1 VVVVKV
7 NNGGGIILILSDN
20 ETKIDMLNNRAIAN
34 TVAELI
40 KECDER
46 PISIGIHG
54 DWGAGKSSI
63 LAMVEDEL
71 SEQKDDIECIRFN
84 GWKHQGFEDAKIAL
98 MSAIVSELVEK
109 RKPSAEAK
117 IILKKLW
124 KNINWLSVAKAA
136 GGVAFSA
143 ATGIPPIG
151 LLSNLIDNLKGS
163 VTDKEKV
170 SIAIESVGEY
180 LTDNKVFEDNSLAKE
195 FSEFQKSFEEL
206 LEESKIRKLVVLIDD
221 LDRCLP
227 KVTIETLE
235 AVRLF
240 MFSKS
245 TAFVIAA
252 DESMI
257 EYAVRN
263 HFPDLP
269 DDSDIKTGFEYSK
282 RYLEKLIQVPFRI
295 PALGE
300 IESGMYIT
308 LLLIGSCLKEDSM
321 EFDKLLSVAIDKM
334 KKPWEN
340 LGFTIGQLKEAL
352 GDKYAEVLNEV
363 TVSNQIADIL
373 AKNTQGNPRKIKRF
387 INMLLLR
394 HKIAGARGF
403 GDSIKIPILA
413 KMMLAENYFEDE
425 YKKIAVLTDDNG
437 KCSLLHAFEMQLLE
451 LSKEPETSDEDKEKS
466 KKEKIKTLAVMT
478 GPKKNKDLESWEN
491 NTDFAAWVSS
501 EPLLGETDLRPYF
514 FASKEKEDFFFDQV
528 KSDQLRHLISKLMGG
543 TMNIASANDEI
554 KALSPADAKK
564 VFEVL
569 SSKILKNGDIA
580 MMPKGIEGIKALVTH
595 HSDLEQPLLGLIE
608 AFDCKKVGA
617 WVCNGWDKCLTTE
630 NSKSRLEKY
639 YESLSKEGNAF
650 VKMALKNVRK

>member
-1 VVVVKV
+1 MEAW
-7 NNGGGIILILSDN
+7 GIDMILSDN
-20 ETKIDMLNNRAIAN
+20 ETKIDMLNNRAIAK

-40 KECDER
+40 KECDDR
-46 PISIGIHG
+46 PISIGVHG

-71 SEQKDDIECIRFN
+71 SAQKDGIECIRFN

-98 MSAIVSELVEK
+98 MSAIVSELTEK
-109 RKPSAEAK
+109 RKLTEK
-117 IILKKLW
+117 TKDILKKLW
-124 KNINWLSVAKAA
+124 KSINWLSVAKAA
-136 GGVAFSA
+136 GSVAFSA

-151 LLSNLIDNLKGS
+151 LLSNLMDNLKGS

-170 SIAIESVGEY
+170 TTAIESVGKY
-180 LTDNKVFEDNSLAKE
+180 LTDAKVFEDNSLAKE
-195 FSEFQKSFEEL
+195 FAEFQKSFEDL
-206 LEESKIRKLVVLIDD
+206 LEESKIKKLVVLIDD

-245 TAFVIAA
+245 AAFVIAA
-252 DESMI
+252 DEAMI

-269 DDSDIKTGFEYSK
+269 DDGDIRTGFEYSK

-300 IESGMYIT
+300 IESGIYIT
-308 LLLIGSCLKEDSM
+308 LLLIGSRLKEDSA
-321 EFDKLLSVAIDKM
+321 EFNKLLTIAIDKM

-340 LGFTIGQLKEAL
+340 IGFTIEQLKEAL
-352 GDKYAEVLNEV
+352 GDKYTSVTNEI

-394 HKIAGARGF
+394 DKIAEARGF
-403 GDSIKIPILA
+403 GDSIQIPILA
-413 KMMLAENYFEDE
+413 KMMLAEYFFVDE
-425 YKKIAVLTDDNG
+425 YKKIAALTDDNG
-437 KCSLLHAFEMQLLE
+437 KCDLLHAFEIQLLE
-451 LSKEPETSDEDKEKS
+451 PTKEVETSAEDTEKPKS
-466 KKEKIKTLAVMT
+466 EKMKTSTLVV
-478 GPKKNKDLESWEN
+478 PKPEKNKDLEPWKN
-491 NTDFAAWVSS
+491 NTDFTTWVSS
-501 EPLLGETDLRPYF
+501 EPLLGEIDLRPYF
-514 FASKEKEDFFFDQV
+514 FASKEKEDFFFEHV
-528 KSDQLRHLISKLMGG
+528 KSEQLRILISKLMGG

-554 KALSPADAKK
+554 KTLSPSDARK

-569 SSKILKNGDIA
+569 SSKVLKNGDIA
-580 MMPKGIEGIKALVTH
+580 MMPKGIEGIKVLFHIIT
-595 HSDLEQPLLGLIE
+595 I
-608 AFDCKKVGA
+608 
-617 WVCNGWDKCLTTE
+617 
-630 NSKSRLEKY
+630 
-639 YESLSKEGNAF
+639 
-650 VKMALKNVRK
+650 

>member
-1 VVVVKV
+1 M
-7 NNGGGIILILSDN
+7 ILSDN
-20 ETKIDMLNNRAIAN
+20 ETKIDMLNNRAIAK

-40 KECDER
+40 LECDDR
-46 PISIGIHG
+46 PISIGVHG

-71 SEQKDDIECIRFN
+71 SEQKDGIECIRFN

-109 RKPSAEAK
+109 RKPSEKAK
-117 IILKKLW
+117 VILKKLW

-151 LLSNLIDNLKGS
+151 LLSNLMENLKGS
-163 VTDKEKV
+163 VADKEKV
-170 SIAIESVGEY
+170 SNAIESVGEY
-180 LTDNKVFEDNSLAKE
+180 LTDAKVFEDNSLAKE
-195 FSEFQKSFEEL
+195 FSEFQKSFEDL
-206 LEESKIRKLVVLIDD
+206 LTESKIKKLVVLIDD

-252 DESMI
+252 DEAMI

-269 DDSDIKTGFEYSK
+269 DDGDIRTGFEYSK
-282 RYLEKLIQVPFRI
+282 RYLEKLIQVPLRI

-308 LLLIGSCLKEDSM
+308 LLLIGSCLKEDSA
-321 EFDKLLSVAIDKM
+321 EFEKLLSVAIDKM
-334 KKPWEN
+334 KKPWQN
-340 LGFTIGQLKEAL
+340 LGFTIEQLKEAL
-352 GDKYAEVLNEV
+352 GETYSSVSNEI

-394 HKIAGARGF
+394 DKIAEARGF
-403 GDSIKIPILA
+403 GDSIQIPILA
-413 KMMLAENYFEDE
+413 KMMLAEYFFVDE
-425 YKKIAVLTDDNG
+425 YKKIAALTDDNG
-437 KCSLLHAFEMQLLE
+437 KCDLLHIFEIQLLE
-451 LSKEPETSDEDKEKS
+451 PTKEVETSAKDTEKPKS
-466 KKEKIKTLAVMT
+466 EIPKPLAVV
-478 GPKKNKDLESWEN
+478 PKPEKNKDLEPWEN
-491 NTDFAAWVSS
+491 NADFTAWVSS
-501 EPLLGETDLRPYF
+501 EPLLGEIDLRPYF

-528 KSDQLRHLISKLMGG
+528 KSDQLRILISKLMGG

-554 KALSPADAKK
+554 KALSPADARK

-580 MMPKGIEGIKALVTH
+580 LMPKGIEGIKALVSH
-595 HSDLEQPLLGLIE
+595 HSDLEQSLIALIE
-608 AFDCKKVGA
+608 TFDCKRVGV
-617 WVCNGWDKCLTTE
+617 WICSGWDKCIINE
-630 NSKSRLEKY
+630 NSKSRLGKY
-639 YESLSKEGNAF
+639 YESLSKEGNVL
-650 VKMALKNVRK
+650 VKAALNNTRK

>member
-1 VVVVKV
+1 M
-7 NNGGGIILILSDN
+7 ILSDN
-20 ETKIDMLNNRAIAN
+20 ETKIDMLNNRAIAK

-40 KECDER
+40 MECDDR
-46 PISIGIHG
+46 PISIGVHG

-71 SEQKDDIECIRFN
+71 SKQKDGIECIRFN

-98 MSAIVSELVEK
+98 MSAIVSELTEK
-109 RKPSAEAK
+109 RKPTEKAK
-117 IILKKLW
+117 DILKKLW

-151 LLSNLIDNLKGS
+151 LLSSLMENLKGS

-170 SIAIESVGEY
+170 TTAIESVGEY
-180 LTDNKVFEDNSLAKE
+180 LTDAKVFEDNSLAKE
-195 FSEFQKSFEEL
+195 FSEFQTSFEDL
-206 LEESKIRKLVVLIDD
+206 LKESKIKKLVVLIDD

-252 DESMI
+252 DEAMI

-269 DDSDIKTGFEYSK
+269 DEGDIRTGFEYSK

-308 LLLIGSCLKEDSM
+308 LLLIGSRLKEDSAQ
-321 EFDKLLSVAIDKM
+321 FDKLLTVAIDKM

-340 LGFTIGQLKEAL
+340 LGFTIEQLKEAL
-352 GDKYAEVLNEV
+352 GDQYTSVLNEI

-394 HKIAGARGF
+394 DKIAGARGF
-403 GDSIKIPILA
+403 GDSIQIPILA
-413 KMMLAENYFEDE
+413 KMMLAEYFFVDE
-425 YKKIAVLTDDNG
+425 YKKIAALSDDNG
-437 KCSLLHAFEMQLLE
+437 KCSLLHTFEIQKQQLL
-451 LSKEPETSDEDKEKS
+451 KESETEDEDAEKS
-466 KKEKIKTLAVMT
+466 KQEKTKTPTLISK
-478 GPKKNKDLESWEN
+478 PEKDKDLVAWESN
-491 NTDFAAWVSS
+491 ADFTAWASS
-501 EPLLGETDLRPYF
+501 EPYLGEVDLRPYF
-514 FASKEKEDFFFDQV
+514 FASKEKEDFFFAQV
-528 KSDQLRHLISKLMGG
+528 KSEQLRNLISKLMGG
-543 TMNIASANDEI
+543 EMNIASANDEI
-554 KALSPADAKK
+554 KALSPSDAKK

-569 SSKILKNGDIA
+569 SSKIFRNGDIA
-580 MMPKGIEGIKALVTH
+580 NKPNGIEGIKALVSH
-595 HSDLEQPLLGLIE
+595 HAELEPSLIGLIE
-608 AFDCKKVGA
+608 TFDCKRVGA
-617 WVCNGWDKCLTTE
+617 WICTGWDKCLTSE
-630 NSKSRLEKY
+630 KSKSSLSKY
-639 YESLSKEGNAF
+639 YESLSKEGGII
-650 VKMALKNVRK
+650 VKTALKNTRK

>member
-1 VVVVKV
+1 M
-7 NNGGGIILILSDN
+7 ILSDN
-20 ETKIDMLNNRAIAN
+20 ETKIDMLNNRAIAK

-40 KECDER
+40 IECDER
-46 PISIGIHG
+46 PISIGVHG

-71 SEQKDDIECIRFN
+71 LSAQKEDIECIRFN

-109 RKPSAEAK
+109 RKPSAKAK
-117 IILKKLW
+117 IVLKKLW

-136 GGVAFSA
+136 GNVAFSA

-151 LLSNLIDNLKGS
+151 FLSNLMENLEGS

-170 SIAIESVGEY
+170 ETAIESVGEY
-180 LTDNKVFEDNSLAKE
+180 LSDAKVFEDNSLAKE

-206 LEESKIRKLVVLIDD
+206 LEESKIKKLVVLIDD

-252 DESMI
+252 DEAMI

-269 DDSDIKTGFEYSK
+269 DDGDIRTGFEYSK

-300 IESGMYIT
+300 IESEMYIT
-308 LLLIGSCLKEDSM
+308 LLLIGSCLKEDSP
-321 EFDKLLSVAIDKM
+321 EFDELLTVAIDKM

-340 LGFTIGQLKEAL
+340 LGFTIEQLKELL
-352 GDKYAEVLNEV
+352 GDKYTSVSNEI

-394 HKIAGARGF
+394 DKIAEARGF
-403 GDSIKIPILA
+403 GDSIHIPILA
-413 KMMLAENYFEDE
+413 KMMLAEYFFVDE
-425 YKKIAVLTDDNG
+425 YKKIATLTDDNG
-437 KCSLLHAFEMQLLE
+437 KCDVLHVFETQLLKPT
-451 LSKEPETSDEDKEKS
+451 KEVETPTEGAEKAKS
-466 KKEKIKTLAVMT
+466 EKPKTLAVV
-478 GPKKNKDLESWEN
+478 PKPEKNKDLELWEN
-491 NTDFAAWVSS
+491 NADFTAWASN
-501 EPLLGETDLRPYF
+501 EPLLGEIDLRPYF

-528 KSDQLRHLISKLMGG
+528 KSDQLRILISKLMGG

-554 KALSPADAKK
+554 KELSPADARK
-564 VFEVL
+564 VFEIL

-580 MMPKGIEGIKALVTH
+580 LMPKGIEGIKALVSE
-595 HSDLEQPLLGLIE
+595 HSDLEPSLIALIE
-608 AFDCKKVGA
+608 TFDCKRVGV
-617 WVCNGWDKCLTTE
+617 WICSGWDKCITAE
-630 NSKSRLEKY
+630 NSKLRLGKY
-639 YESLSKEGNAF
+639 YESLLKEGNGLVRA
-650 VKMALKNVRK
+650 ALGNTRK

>member
-1 VVVVKV
+1 M
-7 NNGGGIILILSDN
+7 ILSDN
-20 ETKIDMLNNRAIAN
+20 ETKIDMLNNRAIAK

-40 KECDER
+40 KECDDR
-46 PISIGIHG
+46 PISIGVHG

-71 SEQKDDIECIRFN
+71 SAQKDGIECIRFN

-98 MSAIVSELVEK
+98 MSAIVSELTEK

-136 GGVAFSA
+136 GSVAFSA

-151 LLSNLIDNLKGS
+151 LLSNLMDNLKGS
-163 VTDKEKV
+163 VADKEKV
-170 SIAIESVGEY
+170 ATAIESVGEY
-180 LTDNKVFEDNSLAKE
+180 LTDAKVFEDNSLAKE
-195 FSEFQKSFEEL
+195 FSEFQKSFEDL
-206 LEESKIRKLVVLIDD
+206 LTESKIKKLVVLIDD

-252 DESMI
+252 DEAMI

-269 DDSDIKTGFEYSK
+269 DDGDIRTGFEYSK

-308 LLLIGSCLKEDSM
+308 LLLIGSCLKEDNA
-321 EFDKLLSVAIDKM
+321 EFNKLLTVAIEKM

-340 LGFTIGQLKEAL
+340 LGFAIEQLKNVL
-352 GDKYAEVLNEV
+352 GDKYTSVSNEI

-394 HKIAGARGF
+394 DKIAKARGF
-403 GDSIKIPILA
+403 GDSIQIPILA
-413 KMMLAENYFEDE
+413 KMMLAEYFFGNE
-425 YKKIAVLTDDNG
+425 YKKIAALTDDNG
-437 KCSLLHAFEMQLLE
+437 KCDLLHAFEIQLME
-451 LSKEPETSDEDKEKS
+451 PTKEAETSAEDTDKPKSEKM
-466 KKEKIKTLAVMT
+466 KTLAVA
-478 GPKKNKDLESWEN
+478 PKPEKNKDLEPWEN
-491 NTDFAAWVSS
+491 NADFTAWVSS
-501 EPLLGETDLRPYF
+501 EPLLGEIDLRPYF

-528 KSDQLRHLISKLMGG
+528 KSDQLRILISKLMGG

-554 KALSPADAKK
+554 KALSPADARK

-580 MMPKGIEGIKALVTH
+580 MMPKGIEGIKALVSQ
-595 HSDLEQPLLGLIE
+595 HSDLEPSLIALIE
-608 AFDCKKVGA
+608 TFDCKRVGV
-617 WVCNGWDKCLTTE
+617 WICSGWDKCVTTE
-630 NSKSRLEKY
+630 NPKSRLGKY
-639 YESLSKEGNAF
+639 YESLSKEGNGL
-650 VKMALKNVRK
+650 VKAALNNTRK

>member
-1 VVVVKV
+1 M
-7 NNGGGIILILSDN
+7 ILSDN
-20 ETKIDMLNNRAIAN
+20 ETKIDMLNNRAIAK

-40 KECDER
+40 RECDDR
-46 PISIGIHG
+46 PISIGVHG

-71 SEQKDDIECIRFN
+71 SEQKDGIECIRFN

-109 RKPSAEAK
+109 RKPSKEAK
-117 IILKKLW
+117 AILKKLW
-124 KNINWLSVAKAA
+124 KNINWLSLAKAA
-136 GGVAFSA
+136 GSVAFSV

-151 LLSNLIDNLKGS
+151 LLTNIMENLKGS
-163 VTDKEKV
+163 VSDKEKV
-170 SIAIESVGEY
+170 ATAIESVSEY
-180 LTDNKVFEDNSLAKE
+180 LTDAKVFEDNSLAKE
-195 FSEFQKSFEEL
+195 FSEFQKSFAEL
-206 LEESKIRKLVVLIDD
+206 LEESKIKKLVVLIDD

-252 DESMI
+252 DEAMI

-269 DDSDIKTGFEYSK
+269 DDTDIKTGFEYSK
-282 RYLEKLIQVPFRI
+282 RYLEKLIQIPFRI

-308 LLLIGSCLKEDSM
+308 LLLIGSRLKEDST
-321 EFDKLLSVAIDKM
+321 EFDKLLTVAIDKM

-340 LGFTIGQLKEAL
+340 LGFTIEQLKEAL
-352 GDKYAEVLNEV
+352 GDKYADVSNEIA
-363 TVSNQIADIL
+363 VSNQIADIL

-394 HKIAGARGF
+394 YKIAGARGF
-403 GDSIKIPILA
+403 GDSIQIPILA
-413 KMMLAENYFEDE
+413 KMMLAEYFFVDE
-425 YKKIAVLTDDNG
+425 YKKIATLTDDNG
-437 KCSLLHAFEMQLLE
+437 KCSLLHTFEMQILE
-451 LSKEPETSDEDKEKS
+451 LSKEAEIPDEDSEKS
-466 KKEKIKTLAVMT
+466 KKEKTKTPTVI
-478 GPKKNKDLESWEN
+478 PKLEKNKDLEAWQN
-491 NTDFAAWVSS
+491 NADFTAWASN
-501 EPLLGETDLRPYF
+501 EPLLGDIDLRPYF
-514 FASKEKEDFFFDQV
+514 FASKEKEDFFFEQV
-528 KSDQLRHLISKLMGG
+528 KSDQLRYLISKLMGG

-554 KALSPADAKK
+554 KALSPSDAKK
-564 VFEVL
+564 VFEVV

-580 MMPKGIEGIKALVTH
+580 TMPKGIEGIKALVSH
-595 HSDLEQPLLGLIE
+595 HSELEPSLIGLIE
-608 AFDCKKVGA
+608 AFDCKRVGA
-617 WVCNGWDKCLTTE
+617 WICSGWDKCLTTD
-630 NSKSRLEKY
+630 NSKTSLNKY
-639 YESLSKEGNAF
+639 YERLSREGNSF
-650 VKMALKNVRK
+650 VKAALKNTWK

>member
-1 VVVVKV
+1 M
-7 NNGGGIILILSDN
+7 ILSDN
-20 ETKIDMLNNRAIAN
+20 ETRIDMLNNHAIAK

-40 KECDER
+40 KECDDR

-71 SEQKDDIECIRFN
+71 SEKKDGIECIRFN

-98 MSAIVSELVEK
+98 MSAVVSELAEK
-109 RKPSAEAK
+109 RKPTEKAK
-117 IILKKLW
+117 DILKKLW

-136 GGVAFSA
+136 GSVAFSA
-143 ATGIPPIG
+143 STGFPPVG
-151 LLSNLIDNLKGS
+151 LLSNILDNLKGS
-163 VTDKEKV
+163 VSDKEKV
-170 SIAIESVGEY
+170 TTAIDSVGQY
-180 LTDNKVFEDNSLAKE
+180 LMDAKVFEDNSLAKE
-195 FSEFQKSFEEL
+195 FSEFQKSFDEL
-206 LEESKIRKLVVLIDD
+206 LEESKIKKLVVLIDD

-252 DESMI
+252 DEAMI

-269 DDSDIKTGFEYSK
+269 EDDNIRTGFEYSK

-308 LLLIGSCLKEDSM
+308 LLLIGSCLKEDSP
-321 EFDKLLSVAIDKM
+321 EFDKLLAVAIDKM

-340 LGFTIGQLKEAL
+340 LGFTNEQIKVAL
-352 GDKYAEVLNEV
+352 GETFTSVTNEI

-394 HKIAGARGF
+394 DKIATARGF
-403 GDSIKIPILA
+403 GDSIQIPILA
-413 KMMLAENYFEDE
+413 KMMLAEYFFVDE
-425 YKKIAVLTDDNG
+425 YKKIAALTDDNG
-437 KCSLLHAFEMQLLE
+437 KCSLLRTYE
-451 LSKEPETSDEDKEKS
+451 LQVTEPFKEETPLDEGAEISKAEKPKTPSLVSKPER
-466 KKEKIKTLAVMT
+466 
-478 GPKKNKDLESWEN
+478 NKDLESWEN
-491 NTDFAAWVSS
+491 NADFTAWVSI
-501 EPLLGETDLRPYF
+501 EPHLGEIDLRPYF
-514 FASKEKEDFFFDQV
+514 FASKEKEDFFFAQV
-528 KSDQLRHLISKLMGG
+528 KSEQLRNLISKLMGNE
-543 TMNIASANDEI
+543 MNVASANDDI
-554 KALSPADAKK
+554 KALSTSDAKI
-564 VFEVL
+564 VFEIL
-569 SSKILKNGDIA
+569 CAKISRNGGIA
-580 MMPKGIEGIKALVTH
+580 NKPAGIEGAKALVTLH
-595 HSDLEQPLLGLIE
+595 GELEPSLISLIE
-608 AFDCKKVGA
+608 TFDRKSVGA
-617 WVCNGWDKCLTTE
+617 WICTGWDKCVTSEKAKASLNAYFE
-630 NSKSRLEKY
+630 N
-639 YESLSKEGNAF
+639 LSKEGTDF
-650 VKMALKNVRK
+650 VKAALKTLRK

>member
-1 VVVVKV
+1 M
-7 NNGGGIILILSDN
+7 ILSDN
-20 ETKIDMLNNRAIAN
+20 ETKIDMLNNRAIAK

-40 KECDER
+40 LECDDR
-46 PISIGIHG
+46 PISIGVHG

-63 LAMVEDEL
+63 LAMVEDAL
-71 SEQKDDIECIRFN
+71 SEQKDGIECIRFN

-109 RKPSAEAK
+109 RKPSEKAND
-117 IILKKLW
+117 IFKKLW

-151 LLSNLIDNLKGS
+151 LLSNLMENLKGS
-163 VTDKEKV
+163 VADKEKV
-170 SIAIESVGEY
+170 SNAIESVGEY
-180 LTDNKVFEDNSLAKE
+180 LTDAKVFEDNSLAKE
-195 FSEFQKSFEEL
+195 FTEFQKSFAEL
-206 LEESKIRKLVVLIDD
+206 LEESKIKKLVVLIDD

-227 KVTIETLE
+227 NVTIETLE

-252 DESMI
+252 DEAMI

-308 LLLIGSCLKEDSM
+308 LLLIGSCLKEDST

-340 LGFTIGQLKEAL
+340 LGFTIEQLKKSL
-352 GDKYAEVLNEV
+352 GDKYTEVSNEI

-394 HKIAGARGF
+394 DKIAGARGF
-403 GDSIKIPILA
+403 GDSIQIPILA
-413 KMMLAENYFEDE
+413 KLMLAEYFFVDE
-425 YKKIAVLTDDNG
+425 YKKIAALTDDNG
-437 KCSLLHAFEMQLLE
+437 KCALLHAFEMQLLE
-451 LSKEPETSDEDKEKS
+451 DAEKS
-466 KKEKIKTLAVMT
+466 KKEKTKTLAVM
-478 GPKKNKDLESWEN
+478 PKPEKNKDLESWEN
-491 NTDFAAWVSS
+491 NADFTAWVSS
-501 EPLLGETDLRPYF
+501 EPLLGEIDLRPYF
-514 FASKEKEDFFFDQV
+514 FASKEKEDFFFNQV

-554 KALSPADAKK
+554 KALFSADAKK
-564 VFEVL
+564 VFEIL
-569 SSKILKNGDIA
+569 SSKILKNGDFA

-595 HSDLEQPLLGLIE
+595 HSELEPSLIGLIE
-608 AFDCKKVGA
+608 AFDCKRVGA
-617 WVCNGWDKCLTTE
+617 WICSGWDKCLTTE
-630 NSKSRLEKY
+630 NSKSRLGKY
-639 YESLSKEGNAF
+639 YESLSKEGNGF
-650 VKMALKNVRK
+650 VKAALNNTRK

>member
-1 VVVVKV
+1 M
-7 NNGGGIILILSDN
+7 ILSDN
-20 ETKIDMLNNRAIAN
+20 ETKIDMLNNRAIAK

-40 KECDER
+40 VECDDR

-71 SEQKDDIECIRFN
+71 SGQKDGIECIRFN

-98 MSAIVSELVEK
+98 MSAIVSELTEK
-109 RKPSAEAK
+109 RKLYDTAK
-117 IILKKLW
+117 DTLKKLW

-136 GGVAFSA
+136 GSVALTA

-151 LLSNLIDNLKGS
+151 LLSGLMDNLKGS
-163 VTDKEKV
+163 ISDKEKV
-170 SIAIESVGEY
+170 TAAIEGVGKY
-180 LTDNKVFEDNSLAKE
+180 LSDAKVFEDNSLAKE

-206 LEESKIRKLVVLIDD
+206 LEESKIKKLVVLIDD

-252 DESMI
+252 DEAMI

-269 DDSDIKTGFEYSK
+269 NDSDIRTGFEYSK

-308 LLLIGSCLKEDSM
+308 LLLVGSCLKEDSP
-321 EFDKLLSVAIDKM
+321 EFDKLLNIAINKM

-340 LGFTIGQLKEAL
+340 LGFTIEQLEEAL
-352 GDKYAEVLNEV
+352 GGKYTSVTNEI

-394 HKIAGARGF
+394 DKIAEARGF
-403 GDSIKIPILA
+403 GDSIQIPILA
-413 KMMLAENYFEDE
+413 KMMLAEYFFVDE
-425 YKKIAVLTDDNG
+425 YKKIATLTDDNG
-437 KCSLLHAFEMQLLE
+437 KCDLLHTFEIQLLE
-451 LSKEPETSDEDKEKS
+451 PTKEAETPSEGAEKPKS
-466 KKEKIKTLAVMT
+466 EKTKTLAVV
-478 GPKKNKDLESWEN
+478 PKPEKNKDLEPWEN
-491 NTDFAAWVSS
+491 NTDFTAWASS
-501 EPLLGETDLRPYF
+501 APLLGGIDLRPYF

-528 KSDQLRHLISKLMGG
+528 KSDQLRILISKLMGG

-554 KALSPADAKK
+554 KALPPADARK

-580 MMPKGIEGIKALVTH
+580 MMPKGIEGIKTLVSH
-595 HSDLEQPLLGLIE
+595 HSDLEPSLIALIE
-608 AFDCKKVGA
+608 TFDCKRVGV
-617 WVCNGWDKCLTTE
+617 WICNGWDKCITTE
-630 NSKSRLEKY
+630 NPKSRLGKY
-639 YESLSKEGNAF
+639 YESLSKEGNGL
-650 VKMALKNVRK
+650 VKAALNNTRK

>member
-1 VVVVKV
+1 M
-7 NNGGGIILILSDN
+7 
-20 ETKIDMLNNRAIAN
+20 E
-34 TVAELI
+34 
-40 KECDER
+40 
-46 PISIGIHG
+46 
-54 DWGAGKSSI
+54 
-63 LAMVEDEL
+63 
-71 SEQKDDIECIRFN
+71 
-84 GWKHQGFEDAKIAL
+84 
-98 MSAIVSELVEK
+98 
-109 RKPSAEAK
+109 
-117 IILKKLW
+117 
-124 KNINWLSVAKAA
+124 
-136 GGVAFSA
+136 
-143 ATGIPPIG
+143 
-151 LLSNLIDNLKGS
+151 NLKGS

-170 SIAIESVGEY
+170 ATAIENVGEY
-180 LTDNKVFEDNSLAKE
+180 LTDAKVFEDNSLAKE
-195 FSEFQKSFEEL
+195 FSEFQKSFAEL
-206 LEESKIRKLVVLIDD
+206 LKESKIKKLVVLIDD

-240 MFSKS
+240 MFSNS

-252 DESMI
+252 DEAMI

-308 LLLIGSCLKEDSM
+308 LLLIGSRLKEGST
-321 EFDKLLSVAIDKM
+321 EFDKLLTAAIDKM

-340 LGFTIGQLKEAL
+340 LGFTIEQLKGAL
-352 GDKYAEVLNEV
+352 GDKYADVSNEIAI
-363 TVSNQIADIL
+363 SNQIADIL

-394 HKIAGARGF
+394 NKIAEARGF
-403 GDSIKIPILA
+403 GDSIQIPILA
-413 KMMLAENYFEDE
+413 KMMLAEYFFVDE
-425 YKKIAVLTDDNG
+425 YKKIAALTDDSG
-437 KCSLLHAFEMQLLE
+437 KCALLHAFEMQLLE
-451 LSKEPETSDEDKEKS
+451 LSKEMETPDEDAEKP
-466 KKEKIKTLAVMT
+466 KKEKTKTLAVVRK
-478 GPKKNKDLESWEN
+478 PEKNKDLESWEN
-491 NTDFAAWVSS
+491 NADFAAWVYTA
-501 EPLLGETDLRPYF
+501 PLLGEIDLRPYF

-528 KSDQLRHLISKLMGG
+528 KSDQLRNLISKLMGG

-554 KALSPADAKK
+554 KVLSPADAMK

-595 HSDLEQPLLGLIE
+595 HRDLEPSLIGLIE

-617 WVCNGWDKCLTTE
+617 WICSGWDKCLTTE
-630 NSKSRLEKY
+630 NSKSRLGTY
-639 YESLSKEGNAF
+639 YESLLKEGNGI
-650 VKMALKNVRK
+650 VKAALNIHGSEV

>member
-1 VVVVKV
+1 M
-7 NNGGGIILILSDN
+7 ILSDN
-20 ETKIDMLNNRAIAN
+20 ETKIDMLNNRAIAK

-40 KECDER
+40 LECDDR
-46 PISIGIHG
+46 PISIGVHG

-71 SEQKDDIECIRFN
+71 SEQKDGIECIRFN

-109 RKPSAEAK
+109 RKPSEKAK
-117 IILKKLW
+117 DILKKLW
-124 KNINWLSVAKAA
+124 KNINWLSIAKAA

-151 LLSNLIDNLKGS
+151 LLSNLMENLKGS
-163 VTDKEKV
+163 VADKEKV
-170 SIAIESVGEY
+170 LNAIESVGEY
-180 LTDNKVFEDNSLAKE
+180 LTDAKVFEDNSLAKE
-195 FSEFQKSFEEL
+195 FTEFQKSFAEL
-206 LEESKIRKLVVLIDD
+206 LEESKIKKLVVLIDD

-227 KVTIETLE
+227 NVTIETLE

-252 DESMI
+252 DEAMI

-308 LLLIGSCLKEDSM
+308 LLLIGSCLKEDST

-340 LGFTIGQLKEAL
+340 LGFTIEQLKKSL
-352 GDKYAEVLNEV
+352 GDKYTEVSNEI

-394 HKIAGARGF
+394 DKIAGARGF
-403 GDSIKIPILA
+403 GDSIQIPILA
-413 KMMLAENYFEDE
+413 KLMLAEYFFEDE
-425 YKKIAVLTDDNG
+425 YKKIAALTDDNG
-437 KCSLLHAFEMQLLE
+437 KCALLHAFEMQLLE
-451 LSKEPETSDEDKEKS
+451 LSKESETSDEDAEKS
-466 KKEKIKTLAVMT
+466 KKEKTKTLAVI
-478 GPKKNKDLESWEN
+478 PKPERNKDLESWEN
-491 NTDFAAWVSS
+491 NADFAAWVSS
-501 EPLLGETDLRPYF
+501 EPLLGEIDLRPYF
-514 FASKEKEDFFFDQV
+514 FASKEKEDFFFNQV

-554 KALSPADAKK
+554 KALSSADAKK

-569 SSKILKNGDIA
+569 SSKILKNGDFA

-595 HSDLEQPLLGLIE
+595 HSELEPSLIGLIE
-608 AFDCKKVGA
+608 AFDCKRVGA
-617 WVCNGWDKCLTTE
+617 WICSGWDKCLTTE
-630 NSKSRLEKY
+630 NSKSRLGKY
-639 YESLSKEGNAF
+639 YESLSKEGNGF
-650 VKMALKNVRK
+650 VKAALSNTRK

>member
-1 VVVVKV
+1 M
-7 NNGGGIILILSDN
+7 ILSDN
-20 ETKIDMLNNRAIAN
+20 ETKIDMLNNRAIAI

-40 KECDER
+40 KECDDR
-46 PISIGIHG
+46 PISIGVHG

-71 SEQKDDIECIRFN
+71 SEQKDGIECIRFN

-98 MSAIVSELVEK
+98 MSAIVSEITEK
-109 RKPSAEAK
+109 RKPSEKAK
-117 IILKKLW
+117 DILKKLW
-124 KNINWLSVAKAA
+124 KNINWLSIAKVA
-136 GGVAFSA
+136 GSVSFST

-151 LLSNLIDNLKGS
+151 LLSSLMDNLKGS

-170 SIAIESVGEY
+170 ATTIESVGEY
-180 LTDNKVFEDNSLAKE
+180 LSDAKVFEDNSLAKE
-195 FSEFQKSFEEL
+195 FAEFQKSFDDL
-206 LEESKIRKLVVLIDD
+206 LTESKIKKLVVLIDD

-227 KVTIETLE
+227 NVTIETLE

-245 TAFVIAA
+245 TAFVVAA
-252 DESMI
+252 DEAMI

-263 HFPDLP
+263 HFPDLS
-269 DDSDIKTGFEYSK
+269 DDGDVRTGFEYSK

-308 LLLIGSCLKEDSM
+308 LLLIGSCLKEESP
-321 EFDKLLSVAIDKM
+321 EFDKLLNVAINKM

-340 LGFTIGQLKEAL
+340 LGFTVEQLKEAL
-352 GDKYAEVLNEV
+352 GEEYSSVSNEI

-394 HKIAGARGF
+394 NKIADARGF
-403 GDSIKIPILA
+403 ADSIQIPILA
-413 KMMLAENYFEDE
+413 KMMLAEYFFVDE
-425 YKKIAVLTDDNG
+425 YKKIAALTDDNG
-437 KCSLLHAFEMQLLE
+437 RCDLLRMFEKKLQEPL
-451 LSKEPETSDEDKEKS
+451 KEDETSAETS
-466 KKEKIKTLAVMT
+466 EKIKLEKTKPISVVPMAE
-478 GPKKNKDLESWEN
+478 KNKDLEQWEN
-491 NTDFAAWVSS
+491 NVDFTAWASN
-501 EPLLGETDLRPYF
+501 EPMLGEVDLRPYF

-528 KSDQLRHLISKLMGG
+528 KSDQLRILISKLMGG

-554 KALSPADAKK
+554 RTLSPADAKK

-569 SSKILKNGDIA
+569 SSKILKNGDITS
-580 MMPKGIEGIKALVTH
+580 MPKGIEGIKALVSQ
-595 HSDLEQPLLGLIE
+595 HSDLEPSLITLIE
-608 AFDCKKVGA
+608 TFDCKRVGV
-617 WVCNGWDKCLTTE
+617 WICSGWDKCITDE
-630 NSKSRLEKY
+630 NHKHRLDKY
-639 YESLSKEGNAF
+639 YECLSKDGNGL
-650 VKMALKNVRK
+650 VKTALSNTRK

>member
-1 VVVVKV
+1 M
-7 NNGGGIILILSDN
+7 ILSDN
-20 ETKIDMLNNRAIAN
+20 ETKIDMLNNRAIAK
-34 TVAELI
+34 TVAGLI
-40 KECDER
+40 KECDDR

-63 LAMVEDEL
+63 LAMVEDEFL
-71 SEQKDDIECIRFN
+71 ELKDGIECIRFN

-98 MSAIVSELVEK
+98 MSAIVSELAEK
-109 RKPSAEAK
+109 RKSSEKAK
-117 IILKKLW
+117 DIIKKLW
-124 KNINWLSVAKAA
+124 KNINWIGVAKAA
-136 GGVAFSA
+136 GSVAFSA
-143 ATGIPPIG
+143 VTGIPPIG
-151 LLSNLIDNLKGS
+151 LLSNIMESLKGT
-163 VTDKEKV
+163 VADKEKV
-170 SIAIESVGEY
+170 ATTIESVGKY
-180 LTDNKVFEDNSLAKE
+180 LTDAKVFEDNSLAKE
-195 FSEFQKSFEEL
+195 FSEFQKSFTEL
-206 LEESKIRKLVVLIDD
+206 LEESKIKKLIVLIDD

-252 DESMI
+252 DEAMI

-269 DDSDIKTGFEYSK
+269 DDNDIKTGFEYSK

-308 LLLIGSCLKEDSM
+308 LLLIGSCLKEDST
-321 EFDKLLSVAIDKM
+321 EFDKLLTVAIEKM
-334 KKPWEN
+334 KKPWQN
-340 LGFTIGQLKEAL
+340 LGFTIEQLKETL
-352 GDKYAEVLNEV
+352 GEKYSDVSNEI

-394 HKIAGARGF
+394 NKIAGARGF
-403 GDSIKIPILA
+403 GDSIQVPILA
-413 KMMLAENYFEDE
+413 KMMLAEYFFVDE
-425 YKKIAVLTDDNG
+425 YKRIAALTDDNG
-437 KCSLLHAFEMQLLE
+437 KCSLLHAFEMQCLE
-451 LSKEPETSDEDKEKS
+451 LSKEAETSDEDVD
-466 KKEKIKTLAVMT
+466 KKEKTKTLAVI
-478 GPKKNKDLESWEN
+478 PKQEKNKELESWAH
-491 NTDFAAWVSS
+491 NTDFTAWVSS
-501 EPLLGETDLRPYF
+501 EPLLGEVDLRPYF

-528 KSDQLRHLISKLMGG
+528 KSDQLRHLISKLMSG
-543 TMNIASANDEI
+543 TMNIASVNDEI
-554 KALSPADAKK
+554 KALSTADSKK

-595 HSDLEQPLLGLIE
+595 HRDLEPSLIGLVE
-608 AFDCKKVGA
+608 AFDCTRVGA
-617 WVCNGWDKCLTTE
+617 WICSGWDKCLTTE
-630 NSKSRLEKY
+630 NSKSRLYKY
-639 YESLSKEGNAF
+639 YESLSKDGNGF
-650 VKMALKNVRK
+650 VKAALKNIRK

>member
-1 VVVVKV
+1 M
-7 NNGGGIILILSDN
+7 ILSDN
-20 ETKIDMLNNRAIAN
+20 ETKIDMLNNRAIAK

-40 KECDER
+40 KECDDR
-46 PISIGIHG
+46 PISIGVHG

-71 SEQKDDIECIRFN
+71 LAQKDGTECIRFN

-98 MSAIVSELVEK
+98 MSAIVSQLVEK
-109 RKPSAEAK
+109 RKPSPTAK
-117 IILKKLW
+117 VILKRLW

-136 GGVAFSA
+136 GNVAFSA
-143 ATGIPPIG
+143 STGIPPIG
-151 LLSNLIDNLKGS
+151 LLSNLMENLKGS

-170 SIAIESVGEY
+170 ATAIESVGEY
-180 LTDNKVFEDNSLAKE
+180 LTDAKVFEDNSLAKE
-195 FSEFQKSFEEL
+195 FSEFQKSFADL
-206 LEESKIRKLVVLIDD
+206 LKESKIKKLVVLIDD

-240 MFSKS
+240 MFSNS

-252 DESMI
+252 DEAMI

-308 LLLIGSCLKEDSM
+308 LLLIGSRLKEGST
-321 EFDKLLSVAIDKM
+321 EFDKLLTVTIDKM

-340 LGFTIGQLKEAL
+340 LGFTIEQLKAAL
-352 GDKYAEVLNEV
+352 GVKYADVSNEIA
-363 TVSNQIADIL
+363 VSNQIADIL

-394 HKIAGARGF
+394 NKIAEARGF
-403 GDSIKIPILA
+403 GDSIQMPILA
-413 KMMLAENYFEDE
+413 KMMLAEYFFVDE
-425 YKKIAVLTDDNG
+425 YKKIAVLADDNG
-437 KCSLLHAFEMQLLE
+437 KCALLNDFELQLME
-451 LSKEPETSDEDKEKS
+451 LSKEPGPSDEEDAEKLQKETA
-466 KKEKIKTLAVMT
+466 KTLDAV
-478 GPKKNKDLESWEN
+478 PKPEKNKVLESWEN
-491 NTDFAAWVSS
+491 NADFAAWVYTK
-501 EPLLGETDLRPYF
+501 PLLGEIDLRPYF
-514 FASKEKEDFFFDQV
+514 FASKEKEDFFFEQV
-528 KSDQLRHLISKLMGG
+528 KSDQLRNLISKLMGG

-554 KALSPADAKK
+554 KVLSPADAKK

-569 SSKILKNGDIA
+569 SSKVLKNGDIA

-595 HSDLEQPLLGLIE
+595 HRALETSLIGLIE

-617 WVCNGWDKCLTTE
+617 WICNGWDKCLTTDP
-630 NSKSRLEKY
+630 SKSRLNKY
-639 YESLSKEGNAF
+639 YDNLLKEGNSL
-650 VKMALKNVRK
+650 VKAALNNMRK

>member
-1 VVVVKV
+1 M
-7 NNGGGIILILSDN
+7 ILSDN
-20 ETKIDMLNNRAIAN
+20 ETKIDMLNNRAIAK

-40 KECDER
+40 IGCDER
-46 PISIGIHG
+46 PISIGVHG

-63 LAMVEDEL
+63 LAMVEDDL
-71 SEQKDDIECIRFN
+71 SARKDDIECIRFN

-109 RKPSAEAK
+109 RKPSADAK
-117 IILKKLW
+117 VVLKKLW

-136 GGVAFSA
+136 GNVAFSA

-151 LLSNLIDNLKGS
+151 LLSNLLENLKGS
-163 VTDKEKV
+163 VSDKEKV
-170 SIAIESVGEY
+170 TTAIESVGEY
-180 LTDNKVFEDNSLAKE
+180 LSDAKIFEDNSLAKE

-206 LEESKIRKLVVLIDD
+206 LEESKIKKLVVLIDD

-252 DESMI
+252 DEAMI

-269 DDSDIKTGFEYSK
+269 DDGDIRTGFEYSK

-308 LLLIGSCLKEDSM
+308 LLLIGSCLKEDSP
-321 EFDKLLSVAIDKM
+321 EFDKLLTVAINKM

-340 LGFTIGQLKEAL
+340 LGFTIEQLKEAL
-352 GDKYAEVLNEV
+352 GDKYTSVINEI
-363 TVSNQIADIL
+363 TVSNQIADVL

-403 GDSIKIPILA
+403 GDSIQIPILA
-413 KMMLAENYFEDE
+413 KMMLAEYFFVDE
-425 YKKIAVLTDDNG
+425 YKKIATLTDDNG
-437 KCSLLHAFEMQLLE
+437 KCDLLNVFETQLLKPT
-451 LSKEPETSDEDKEKS
+451 KEAEPSTEEKAKS
-466 KKEKIKTLAVMT
+466 EKLKTLAVV
-478 GPKKNKDLESWEN
+478 PKPEKNKDLELWEN
-491 NTDFAAWVSS
+491 NADFTAWVSS
-501 EPLLGETDLRPYF
+501 EPLLGEIDLRPYF

-528 KSDQLRHLISKLMGG
+528 KSDQLRILISKLMGG

-554 KALSPADAKK
+554 KALSPADARK

-580 MMPKGIEGIKALVTH
+580 MMPKGIEGIKALVSQ
-595 HSDLEQPLLGLIE
+595 HSDLEPSLIALIE
-608 AFDCKKVGA
+608 TFDCKRVGV
-617 WVCNGWDKCLTTE
+617 WICSGWDKCITAE
-630 NSKSRLEKY
+630 NPKSRLDKY
-639 YESLSKEGNAF
+639 YESLSKEGNGL
-650 VKMALKNVRK
+650 VKAALNNTRK

>member
-1 VVVVKV
+1 M
-7 NNGGGIILILSDN
+7 ILSDN
-20 ETKIDMLNNRAIAN
+20 ETKIDMLNNRAIAK

-40 KECDER
+40 KECDDR
-46 PISIGIHG
+46 PVSIGVHG

-63 LAMVEDEL
+63 LTMVEDEL
-71 SEQKDDIECIRFN
+71 SAQKDGIECIRFN

-98 MSAIVSELVEK
+98 MSAIVSELTEK
-109 RKPSAEAK
+109 RKPSEKAK
-117 IILKKLW
+117 DILKKLW
-124 KNINWLSVAKAA
+124 KNINWLSVAKAT
-136 GGVAFSA
+136 GNVAFSA

-151 LLSNLIDNLKGS
+151 LLNNIVENLKGS
-163 VTDKEKV
+163 VSDKEKV
-170 SIAIESVGEY
+170 ATAIESVDEY
-180 LTDNKVFEDNSLAKE
+180 LTNAKVYEDNSMTKE
-195 FSEFQKSFEEL
+195 FSEFQTSFEEL
-206 LEESKIRKLVVLIDD
+206 LKESKIKKLVVLIDD

-252 DESMI
+252 DEAMI

-269 DDSDIKTGFEYSK
+269 DDGDIRTGFEYSK

-308 LLLIGSCLKEDSM
+308 LLLIGSCLKEDST
-321 EFDKLLSVAIDKM
+321 EFNKLLMVAINKM

-340 LGFTIGQLKEAL
+340 LGFTIEQLKEAL
-352 GDKYAEVLNEV
+352 GDKYTSVTNEI

-394 HKIAGARGF
+394 DKIAKARGF
-403 GDSIKIPILA
+403 GDSIQIPILA
-413 KMMLAENYFEDE
+413 KMMLAEYFFVDE
-425 YKKIAVLTDDNG
+425 YKKIASLTDDNG
-437 KCSLLHAFEMQLLE
+437 KCDLLHTFEMQLLE
-451 LSKEPETSDEDKEKS
+451 PTKEVETQAEDVEKPKS
-466 KKEKIKTLAVMT
+466 VKTKTLAM
-478 GPKKNKDLESWEN
+478 GSKPEKNKDLEPWEN
-491 NTDFAAWVSS
+491 NTDFTAWASS
-501 EPLLGETDLRPYF
+501 EPLLGEIDLRPYF

-528 KSDQLRHLISKLMGG
+528 KSDQLRILISKLMGG

-564 VFEVL
+564 VFEVI
-569 SSKILKNGDIA
+569 SSKILKNSDIT
-580 MMPKGIEGIKALVTH
+580 MMPKGIEGIKALVSQH
-595 HSDLEQPLLGLIE
+595 RELEPSLIALIE
-608 AFDCKKVGA
+608 TFDCKRVGV
-617 WVCNGWDKCLTTE
+617 WVCNGWDKCITTE
-630 NSKSRLEKY
+630 NLKSRLGKY
-639 YESLSKEGNAF
+639 YESLSKEGNGL
-650 VKMALKNVRK
+650 VKAALNNTRK